1 MLALR
6 RARVLIDDF
15 HRVRLPTVPYR
26 HALYA
31 WVPPSPDATCA
42 LPKGVRDPI
51 VLRYL
56 LTYLKERDGARRAAE
71 LTRTDFASLARVPI
85 GCLSNRPRRPC
96 TPSQARSSLILRLR
110 FTAIKLL
117 LCLVVH
123 LIVHLLLVALLVLHS
138 A

>member
-1 MLALR
+1 MTFI
-6 RARVLIDDF
+6 VLGSRLF
-15 HRVRLPTVPYR
+15 PTATLCMPGCPPRQTPRVRCRKAFV
-26 HALYA
+26 
-31 WVPPSPDATCA
+31 
-42 LPKGVRDPI
+42 I

-96 TPSQARSSLILRLR
+96 TPSQALSSLILRLR

-117 LCLVVH
+117 LCLVVQ